1 LTISTVPKYTASSLI
16 SVVEWI
22 SDNLIAVSTLDYK
35 IDVVNVETGEVLF
48 YYNLEN
54 EGVKSMKYYN
64 NHLVFYQF
72 NGDVGIVNQNFI
84 LEKSVK
90 SAEKKIDNMDI
101 EEEID
106 IKDLE
111 NVVFNEEFKAPEPM

>member
-54 EGVKSMKYYN
+54 EGRSEEQYYN